1 MRSVTRSVFPRRGT
15 TDRIAYGFE
24 EEQKEQAGYT

>member
-1 MRSVTRSVFPRRGT
+1 MRSVTRSVFPRHGT